1 VAPEPAALHYY
12 RDGTE
17 QPSADTQRMITAKFE
32 VYKDSAG
39 EFRFRLKASNGQ
51 VIATGESYKT
61 KAGVLNGIDS
71 IKRNAADAAIIDLS
85 S

>member
-1 VAPEPAALHYY
+1 
-12 RDGTE
+12 
-17 QPSADTQRMITAKFE
+17 MAKFE

-51 VIATGESYKT
+51 VIATGESCKT
-61 KAGVLNGIDS
+61 NAGVLNGIDS
-71 IKRNAADAAIIDLS
+71 IKRNAAGAAINDLS